1 MPSAIKRVAISWK
14 REHVSHRSLKSTG
27 FMTKVSKDVRG
38 KDELEMDR
46 NDSLWGVGQREQEN
60 FLNARLCGFYF

>member
-1 MPSAIKRVAISWK
+1 
-14 REHVSHRSLKSTG
+14 
-27 FMTKVSKDVRG
+27 MTKVSKYVRG

-46 NDSLWGVGQREQEN
+46 NDSLWGVGRREQEN